1 MKEIR
6 RKFLLSIITLAL
18 CLLVFSSINFAQ
30 DLDDVVFTGKVT
42 DQNGAIVIGA
52 TVTAILVEKGIERS
66 VTTDENGRYR
76 IIELSPGKYSIR
88 VSSESFGVLTKTDL
102 DTISGQSI
110 KVDFSLVPE
119 NIRAEQT
126 VSFDDTDAPIIDPN
140 RTIVGGTI
148 TQREIEEIPN
158 NSRDPYSLVLTL
170 GGTAEEAL
178 STRDLSDD
186 RNVTSATAPAEQ
198 GNFSLSGGASYSNNI
213 TIDGLD
219 NNDDRSANIRFQP
232 SLESIAEVQVVTN
245 QFSAEYGRASG
256 GRINLR
262 TKSGSNRFRGRG
274 FMFFRDDNLNAN
286 TYYNNSRGF
295 ERLPLTEYN
304 PGFTLSGPV
313 VLPKIYNGR
322 NRTFFSVAYEYTN
335 LQDTTFINT
344 FVPVGANPNFPLPAG
359 NAVCPVAVCQDTN
372 SNPPV
377 DIAAYNVL
385 YSTPNVDNTFT
396 AKLDHHLN
404 SKNNFTIGYQL
415 GRRKNRRT
423 RSATTTRLD
432 DALQA
437 KTSDTDAIN
446 FTDNHVFGE
455 NAVNQFRFQY
465 SIFEPSFQTDNPGDP
480 VVLIGFRN
488 PETNGSQ
495 TLIAGNSTGS
505 GGNSATFP
513 QSRRESRFQFQNS
526 LTYIFGKHSF
536 KGGFDIQTIRS
547 KATDL
552 GDSTG
557 TFNFANIGTFQQNT
571 LSRFRINYGT
581 GSDVR
586 NTYYGVFFNDEY
598 KLRQNLTVNYGLRYE
613 RETSVDDNNN
623 FGPRIGVAW
632 SPFSK
637 NEGVIRFGAG
647 IFYNRTL
654 LRTIADFI
662 QNTNGVVPFDTNA
675 IGTSGT
681 DPRRTAILNAISQ
694 QFPNSFASQ
703 TELQT
708 LVGNVCSTVTTT
720 FTCDNNTGF
729 VINQGSGSNPLRSV
743 SPDLKIPES
752 YQFNI
757 GFERKLAKGLV
768 FEINYTVNKTVHLWR
783 DININAPVLP
793 AGFDDFTAY
802 LIANPFQLSPTRRY
816 TFYLGSTTDGDGIAT
831 AMNGTTNCS
840 TTTANCFVNLNTTNS
855 SSATP
860 RVAVTGNNFN
870 ATGGPIGIALAAI
883 ARFRPNPN
891 FEEQSQINSIG
902 NAFYQ
907 GLIFELRSRFRKFG
921 RGFGGSMRFAY
932 TLSSTQDDG
941 LNNTSNAEVNGD
953 FSREFTRNVQDR
965 RHRIAFS
972 GTFDTPV
979 WLGKLR
985 FSPLFRAGSSAPFNL
1000 GNGGDDRNLD
1010 DLGTDRL
1017 NFSGNLSDIVYRE
1030 PGSPFPQALV
1040 NQFSLAPIG
1049 ARSGNL
1055 PRNAGTGPSFFTFD
1069 LNISRE
1075 FRFKERMKL
1084 RPTIEFDNILNATV
1098 FSYGAAFID
1107 FDGIGSNASAAT
1119 IQNFRDRFLVPT
1131 RTYRQRQIRLGIRFD
1146 F

>member
-1 MKEIR
+1 MKRLFGTLFIST
-6 RKFLLSIITLAL
+6 FILLL
-18 CLLVFSSINFAQ
+18 CLLTSTNANAQ
-30 DLDDVVFTGKVT
+30 DLDDVILSGKVT
-42 DQNGAIVIGA
+42 DQSGAIIIGA
-52 TVTAILVEKGIERS
+52 TVTATLTEKGIERT
-66 VTTDENGRYR
+66 VITDENGRYR
-76 IIELSPGKYSIR
+76 IVELQPGKYSIR
-88 VSSESFGVLTKTDL
+88 VNSAGFGVLTKTDL

-110 KVDFSLVPE
+110 NVDFSLLPE
-119 NIRAEQT
+119 NVRAEQT
-126 VSFDDTDAPIIDPN
+126 VSFDDTDAPVIDPN

-148 TQREIEEIPN
+148 TQREIEELPN
-158 NSRDPYSLVLTL
+158 NSRNPFDLVLTL

-178 STRDLSDD
+178 STRDLADD
-186 RNVTSATAPAEQ
+186 RNVVSATAPAEQ

-262 TKSGSNRFRGRG
+262 TKSGTNRLRGRA
-274 FMFFRDDNLNAN
+274 FMFFRDDSLNAN

-313 VLPKIYNGR
+313 VLPKFYNGR
-322 NRTFFSVAYEYTN
+322 NRTFFSVAYEYNN

-344 FVPVGANPNFPLPAG
+344 FVPVGSNPNFALPAG
-359 NAVCPVAVCQDTN
+359 NAVCPVAVCVDAN
-372 SNPPV
+372 SNPQV
-377 DIAAYNVL
+377 EIAAYNVL
-385 YSTPNVDNTFT
+385 YATPNLNNTLT
-396 AKLDHHLN
+396 AKVDHQLYK
-404 SKNNFTIGYQL
+404 KNNFTVGYQL

-423 RSATTTRLD
+423 SFATTTRLD

-437 KTSDTDAIN
+437 KTTDTDAIN
-446 FTDNHVFGE
+446 FTDNHFFSG

-465 SIFEPSFQTDNPGDP
+465 SIYEPSFQTDNPGDP

-488 PETNGSQ
+488 PETGGSQ
-495 TLIAGNSTGS
+495 TLVAGNSTGS

-513 QSRRESRFQFQNS
+513 QSRRESRYQFQENF
-526 LTYIFGKHSF
+526 TYLLGKHTF

-552 GDSTG
+552 SDATG
-557 TFNFANIGTFQQNT
+557 TFNFANIGTFQQNS
-571 LSRFRINYGT
+571 LSRFRLNFGT
-581 GSDVR
+581 GSDVS
-586 NTYYGVFFNDEY
+586 NKYYGLFFNDEF

-637 NEGVIRFGAG
+637 SEGVIRFGAG

-662 QNTNGVVPFDTNA
+662 QNTNGVIPFDTNT

-681 DPRRTAILNAISQ
+681 DVRRTAILNAISQ
-694 QFPNSFASQ
+694 QFPNSFATQ

-708 LVGNVCSTVTTT
+708 LVGNVCSTLTTS
-720 FTCDNNTGF
+720 FPCDNNTGF
-729 VINQGSGSNPLRSV
+729 VINQGSTGNPLRSV

-768 FEINYTVNKTVHLWR
+768 FEVNYTVNKTVRLWR
-783 DININAPVLP
+783 DVNINAPVLP
-793 AGFDDFTAY
+793 AGFEDFTAY

-816 TFYLGSTTDGDGIAT
+816 TFYLGSTTDGIGTAT
-831 AMNGTTNCS
+831 AMNGTTTCG
-840 TTTANCFVNLNTTNS
+840 TTTANCFVNLNTTNGS
-855 SSATP
+855 STTP
-860 RVAVTGNNFN
+860 RVAVAGNNNN
-870 ATGGPIGIALAAI
+870 ATGSPIGIALAAI
-883 ARFRPNPN
+883 AQFRPNQN

-932 TLSSTQDDG
+932 TLASAKDDG
-941 LNNTSNAEVNGD
+941 LNNTSNAEINGD

-972 GTFDTPV
+972 GTFDTPA

-985 FSPLFRAGSSAPFNL
+985 LSPLFRAGSSAPFNL
-1000 GNGGDDRNLD
+1000 GAGGDDRNLD

-1017 NFSGNLSDIVYRE
+1017 NFSGNLSDIVYRD
-1030 PGSPFPQALV
+1030 PDSPFPQQLV
-1040 NQFSLAPIG
+1040 DQFSLAPIG
-1049 ARSGNL
+1049 ARGGNL

-1069 LNISRE
+1069 LNVSRE
-1075 FRFKERMKL
+1075 FKFRERFKL

-1098 FSYGAAFID
+1098 FNYGAAFID
-1107 FDGIGSNASAAT
+1107 FNGIGSNASAVT
-1119 IQNFRDRFLVPT
+1119 VQNFRDRFLVPT

>member
-1 MKEIR
+1 MKKICG
-6 RKFLLSIITLAL
+6 KHLLSILTLVL
-18 CLLVFSSINFAQ
+18 CLFLFSNNNLAQ
-30 DLDDVVFTGKVT
+30 DLDDVVIGGKVT

-66 VTTDENGRYR
+66 AKTDENGRYQ

-88 VSSESFGVLTKTDL
+88 VNGSGFGIETKTDL

-110 KVDFSLVPE
+110 KLDFSLVPE
-119 NIRAEQT
+119 SIRAEQT
-126 VSFDDTDAPIIDPN
+126 VSFDDTDAPVIDPN

-148 TQREIEEIPN
+148 TQREIEELPN
-158 NSRDPYSLVLTL
+158 NSRDPYNLVLTL

-178 STRDLSDD
+178 STRDLADD
-186 RNVTSATAPAEQ
+186 RNVTNATAPAEQ

-262 TKSGSNRFRGRG
+262 TKSGANRLRGRI

-295 ERLPLTEYN
+295 ERLPLREYN

-322 NRTFFSVAYEYTN
+322 NRTFFSIAYEYNN

-344 FVPVGANPNFPLPAG
+344 YVPVGANPNFLLPAG
-359 NAVCPVAVCQDTN
+359 NAPCPVAVCLDTN
-372 SNPPV
+372 SSPAV
-377 DIAAYNVL
+377 GISAYNVL
-385 YSTPNVDNTFT
+385 YSTPNVNNTLT
-396 AKLDHHLN
+396 AKLDHHLY
-404 SKNNFTIGYQL
+404 SKNNFTIGYQF

-423 RSATTTRLD
+423 TAATTTRLD

-446 FTDNHVFGE
+446 FTDNHVFSE
-455 NAVNQFRFQY
+455 KAVNQFRFQY
-465 SIFEPSFQTDNPGDP
+465 SIFEPSYQTDNPGEP
-480 VVLIGFRN
+480 VVLIGYRN
-488 PETNGSQ
+488 PETNGTQ

-513 QSRRESRFQFQNS
+513 QSRRETRYQFQNT
-526 LTYIFGKHSF
+526 LTYIFGEHTF

-557 TFNFANIGTFQQNT
+557 TFNFANIGTFQQNN
-571 LSRFRINYGT
+571 LSRFRLNFGT
-581 GSDVR
+581 GSDVE
-586 NTYYGVFFNDEY
+586 NKYYGIFFNDEF
-598 KLRQNLTVNYGLRYE
+598 KFRQNLTVNYGLRYE
-613 RETSVDDNNN
+613 RETSVDDKNN

-637 NEGVIRFGAG
+637 KEGVIRFGAG

-662 QNTNGVVPFDTNA
+662 QNTNGIVPFDTNS

-694 QFPNSFASQ
+694 QFPNSFATQ

-708 LVGNVCSTVTTT
+708 LVGNACSIVTTA
-720 FTCDNNTGF
+720 FNCNSNTGF
-729 VINQGSGSNPLRSV
+729 VQNQGDGSNPLRSV
-743 SPDLKIPES
+743 DPDLKIPES

-757 GFERKLAKGLV
+757 GFERKIAKGLV
-768 FEINYTVNKTVHLWR
+768 FEANYTINKTVHLWR
-783 DININAPVLP
+783 DRNINIPILP
-793 AGFDDFTAY
+793 AGFEDWTAY
-802 LIANPFQLSPTRRY
+802 LLANPFQLSPTRRY
-816 TFYLGSTTDGDGIAT
+816 TFYLGSTNDGVGIAT
-831 AMNGTTNCS
+831 ALNGTTNCT
-840 TTTANCFVNLNTTNS
+840 TTTANCFVNLNTTSTS
-855 SSATP
+855 STTP
-860 RVAVTGNNFN
+860 LVAVAGSNNN

-891 FEEQSQINSIG
+891 FEEQSRISSIG

-941 LNNTSNAEVNGD
+941 LNNTSNAEINGD
-953 FSREFTRNVQDR
+953 FSREFTRTVQDR

-1000 GNGGDDRNLD
+1000 GIGGSDRNLD

-1017 NFSGNLSDIVYRE
+1017 NFSGNLSDIVYRQ
-1030 PGSPFPQALV
+1030 PGSPFPQELAD
-1040 NQFSLAPIG
+1040 QFSLAPIG

-1055 PRNAGTGPSFFTFD
+1055 PRNAGTGPAFFTFD
-1069 LNISRE
+1069 LNVSRE
-1075 FRFKERMKL
+1075 FRFTERIKL
-1084 RPTIEFDNILNATV
+1084 RPIIEFDNILNATV
-1098 FSYGAAFID
+1098 FNYGASFID
-1107 FDGIGSNASAAT
+1107 FNAFGSNASAASLRS
-1119 IQNFRDRFLVPT
+1119 FRDRFLVPT

>member
-1 MKEIR
+1 MKSILERFTLSSLTI
-6 RKFLLSIITLAL
+6 FLCVLA
-18 CLLVFSSINFAQ
+18 FSSFTFAQ
-30 DLDDVVFTGKVT
+30 DLDDVIFSGKVT
-42 DQNGAIVIGA
+42 DSNGEVIIGA
-52 TVTAILVEKGIERS
+52 TVTAILVEQGIERS
-66 VTTDENGRYR
+66 VTTNEDGRFR
-76 IIELSPGKYSIR
+76 IIELKPGKYSIK
-88 VSSESFGVLTKTDL
+88 VNSPGFGVLTKTDL

-110 KVDFSLVPE
+110 NVDFSLVPE
-119 NIRAEQT
+119 SVRAEQT
-126 VSFDDTDAPIIDPN
+126 VSIDDTDAPVIDPN

-158 NSRDPYSLVLTL
+158 DSRNPFDLVLTL
-170 GGTAEEAL
+170 GGTTEEAL
-178 STRDLSDD
+178 STRDLADD
-186 RNVTSATAPAEQ
+186 RNVVNATAPAEQ

-232 SLESIAEVQVVTN
+232 SIESIAEVQVVTN

-256 GRINLR
+256 GRINVR
-262 TKSGSNRFRGRG
+262 TKSGSNRLRGRA
-274 FMFFRDDNLNAN
+274 FMFFRDDSLNAN

-295 ERLPLTEYN
+295 ARLPLTEYN

-313 VLPKIYNGR
+313 VLPRIYNGR
-322 NRTFFSVAYEYTN
+322 NRTFFSVAYEYNN

-344 FVPVGANPNFPLPAG
+344 YVPVGSNPRFALPTG
-359 NAVCPVAVCQDTN
+359 NAPCPRPVCVDEN
-372 SNPPV
+372 SSPPV
-377 DIAAYNVL
+377 PIEAYNVL
-385 YSTPNVDNTFT
+385 YSTPNLNNIFT
-396 AKLDHHLN
+396 AKLDHQLY
-404 SKNNFTIGYQL
+404 SKNNFTVGYQL
-415 GRRKNRRT
+415 GRRKNSRT
-423 RSATTTRLD
+423 TAATTTRLD

-437 KTSDTDAIN
+437 RTTDTDAIN
-446 FTDNHVFGE
+446 FTDNHVFSG

-465 SIFEPSFQTDNPGDP
+465 SIFEPSFQTDNPNDP
-480 VVLIGFRN
+480 VILIGFRN
-488 PETNGSQ
+488 PETGGSQ

-513 QSRRESRFQFQNS
+513 QSRRETRYQFQENF
-526 LTYIFGKHSF
+526 TYLIKDHTF

-552 GDSTG
+552 GDATG

-571 LSRFRINYGT
+571 LSRFRLNFGT
-581 GSDVR
+581 GSDIS
-586 NTYYGVFFNDEY
+586 NKYYGLFFNDEY

-637 NEGVIRFGAG
+637 SEGVIRFGAG

-662 QNTNGVVPFDTNA
+662 QNTNGVVPFDTNS
-675 IGTSGT
+675 IGTSGS
-681 DPRRTAILNAISQ
+681 DQRRGPILTAIAQ

-703 TELQT
+703 TELQN
-708 LVGNVCSTVTTT
+708 LVANVCSTLTTNLP
-720 FTCDNNTGF
+720 CDKNTGF
-729 VINQGSGSNPLRSV
+729 IVNQGSTGNPLRSV
-743 SPDLKIPES
+743 NSDLKIPES
-752 YQFNI
+752 YQFNV

-768 FEINYTVNKTVHLWR
+768 FEVNYTVNKTVHLWR
-783 DININAPVLP
+783 DVNINAPVLP
-793 AGFDDFTAY
+793 AGFEDFTAY
-802 LIANPFQLSPTRRY
+802 LLANPFQLSPTRRY
-816 TFYLGSTTDGDGIAT
+816 TFYLGSPTDGVGTTT
-831 AMNGTTNCS
+831 AMNGGAGCGTATT
-840 TTTANCFVNLNTTNS
+840 NCFVNLNTTNNS
-855 SSATP
+855 STTP
-860 RVAVTGNNFN
+860 LVFVSGINNN
-870 ATGGPIGIALAAI
+870 ATGAPIGIALAAI
-883 ARFRPNPN
+883 AKLRPNQN

-921 RGFGGSMRFAY
+921 QGFGGSMRFAY

-941 LNNTSNAEVNGD
+941 LNNTSNAEINGD
-953 FSREFTRNVQDR
+953 FSREFTRTVQDR
-965 RHRIAFS
+965 RHRVAFS

-979 WLGKLR
+979 WIGKLR

-1000 GNGGDDRNLD
+1000 GSGGADRNLD

-1017 NFSGNLSDIVYRE
+1017 NFSGNLADIISRR
-1030 PGSPFPQALV
+1030 PGSPFPQQLAD
-1040 NQFSLAPIG
+1040 QFSLAPIG
-1049 ARSGNL
+1049 AKSGNL
-1055 PRNAGTGPSFFTFD
+1055 PRNSGTGPTFFTFD
-1069 LNISRE
+1069 LNVSRE
-1075 FRFKERMKL
+1075 FRFGEKMKL
-1084 RPTIEFDNILNATV
+1084 RPNIEFDNILNASV

-1107 FDGIGSNASAAT
+1107 GVGSNATAAT

-1131 RTYRQRQIRLGIRFD
+1131 RTYRQRQIRLGVRFD